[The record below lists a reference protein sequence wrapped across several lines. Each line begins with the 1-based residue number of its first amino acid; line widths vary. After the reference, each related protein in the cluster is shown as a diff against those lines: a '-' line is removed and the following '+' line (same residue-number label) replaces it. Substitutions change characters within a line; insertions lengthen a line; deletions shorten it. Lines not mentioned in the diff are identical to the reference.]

1 MEKADD
7 RDSDIRYTLRFGE
20 IAVRKGF
27 VTASQV
33 KQALAE
39 QMSLDS
45 SARLRPHK
53 LIGEILFEKG
63 WITQYQIA
71 TVLEELIKNRS
82 QRSPQSSS

>member
-7 RDSDIRYTLRFGE
+7 KGSDLRYTLRFGE
-20 IAVRKGF
+20 VAIRKGF

-33 KQALAE
+33 KEALAE
-39 QMSLDS
+39 QMSLDPT
-45 SARLRPHK
+45 ARLRPHR

-71 TVLEELIKNRS
+71 IVLEELIKNRS
-82 QRSPQSSS
+82 RSSHLG